1 MLRSFIE
8 SDHNDRY
15 KVMQATWRDDPDDRP
30 TFTQL
35 ASIMG
40 DFLEENVKQVR
51 CTWMEKKKGGWWWNV
66 PIISSQSCQ
75 KQLHVLSENLAVSCF
90 ENLSISFC
98 IMILILIYIICKF
111 V

>member
-1 MLRSFIE
+1 
-8 SDHNDRY
+8 
-15 KVMQATWRDDPDDRP
+15 MQATWRDDPDDRP

-51 CTWMEKKKGGWWWNV
+51 YH
-66 PIISSQSCQ
+66 IQSIM
-75 KQLHVLSENLAVSCF
+75 SETTT
-90 ENLSISFC
+90 C
-98 IMILILIYIICKF
+98 I

>member
-1 MLRSFIE
+1 MLRSFID

-51 CTWMEKKKGGWWWNV
+51 CTWMEKKKGGVVVECAYHIQSIMSETTTCIVWK
-66 PIISSQSCQ
+66 PSS
-75 KQLHVLSENLAVSCF
+75 VLFWKLE
-90 ENLSISFC
+90 
-98 IMILILIYIICKF
+98 Y
-111 V
+111 

>member
-1 MLRSFIE
+1 MCINPCLDYSLNHE
-8 SDHNDRY
+8 HNDRY
-15 KVMQATWRDDPDDRP
+15 NVMQATWRDDPDDRP

-51 CTWMEKKKGGWWWNV
+51 YH
-66 PIISSQSCQ
+66 IQSIM
-75 KQLHVLSENLAVSCF
+75 SETTT
-90 ENLSISFC
+90 C
-98 IMILILIYIICKF
+98 I

>member
-51 CTWMEKKKGGWWWNV
+51 CTWMEKKRGVGVVECAIDDNSLSY
-66 PIISSQSCQ
+66 PIN
-75 KQLHVLSENLAVSCF
+75 HVRNNYMYCL
-90 ENLSISFC
+90 
-98 IMILILIYIICKF
+98 KT
-111 V
+111 

>member
-51 CTWMEKKKGGWWWNV
+51 CT
-66 PIISSQSCQ
+66 
-75 KQLHVLSENLAVSCF
+75 
-90 ENLSISFC
+90 
-98 IMILILIYIICKF
+98 
-111 V
+111 

>member
-51 CTWMEKKKGGWWWNV
+51 CMWMEKKRRGGGGGNV
-66 PIISSQSCQ
+66 P
-75 KQLHVLSENLAVSCF
+75 
-90 ENLSISFC
+90 
-98 IMILILIYIICKF
+98 
-111 V
+111 